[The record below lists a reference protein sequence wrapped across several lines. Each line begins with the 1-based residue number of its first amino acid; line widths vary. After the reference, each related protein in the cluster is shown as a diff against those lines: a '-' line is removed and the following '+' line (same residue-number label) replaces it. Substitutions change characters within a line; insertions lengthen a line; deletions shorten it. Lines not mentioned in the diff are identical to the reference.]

1 MAQEVA
7 SAYVTLLPSARGFGR
22 ATEKEIGGPLRSTSD
37 KGTSLLGGMFKKA
50 VGFASAAAVAMGG
63 YFSAKKIFGGGLDRL
78 LNIEDA
84 QAKLKGLGHDAGAVT
99 QIMNDALASVR
110 GTAYGMDAAATTA
123 ASAVAAGIKP
133 GQELEKY
140 LKLTADAATIAGI
153 SMDEMGGIINK
164 VTTSGFAMTDNLNQ
178 LADRGIPIFQ
188 WLQDEYGVTAE
199 ELRKMVSQGEVDAET
214 FRKVIEENIGGAALA
229 SGDTTRGAIAN
240 LGAALSRIGAGLLGG
255 VFPLFR
261 EAIVGITDALGPM
274 EDAAGRIGEAFGAWA
289 TGTLVPTLQTAGEAL
304 GVFWQALSGGSQ
316 VGELDGVLGTLNDIG
331 ANLYATFAP
340 LAPVIGDAL
349 GRIFEAI
356 SPLLPAV
363 LGLVTAFSPLGLV
376 LKAIGPILPTLVEAF
391 VGLAETLVG
400 ALAPVLSALLPV
412 VSEVASVLVTALAG
426 AFETLLPVIVG
437 LLPVITSLV
446 QVVGGVL
453 LTVVQALSPLLLM
466 VADIFASLMPV
477 VMSLITPLMGIVQA
491 LLPIVNIVG
500 ELIGA
505 LLPPLVDLFMA
516 LLEPVLALIAP
527 LVEALAPVL
536 ELIGTLIE
544 GWMVPYLSA
553 MALMLTDVLGA
564 VIPVI
569 SALAGGLVSAISA
582 VIRWVTNA
590 VGAIAR
596 FVSDGVRR
604 FGEFASKVG
613 SSIGD
618 VVAWVRDIPNKIGRI
633 FANAGSWLKDAGR
646 KIIQGLLDGITG
658 AFDRV
663 RNTLSDLT
671 ARLPDWKGPA
681 QRDRR
686 LLFNAGQLIMGGLV
700 EGLESQYGSV
710 ERSLAG
716 LTAQIGSTSLG
727 VDVSAAG
734 GVLPGGR
741 VVHQTNNVYG
751 LTAGEVERLTGA
763 RLSLAMVGS

>member
-7 SAYVTLLPSARGFGR
+7 QAYVTLLPSARGMSKGIQ
-22 ATEKEIGGPLRSTSD
+22 KEFAGEFDAVERKGSSSIGGL
-37 KGTSLLGGMFKKA
+37 FKKA
-50 VGFASAAAVAMGG
+50 VKWAAPAAAAIGG

-78 LNIEDA
+78 MNIEDA
-84 QAKLKGLGHDAGAVT
+84 QAKLKGLGHDADSVAT
-99 QIMNDALASVR
+99 IMTSALDAVR
-110 GTAYGMDAAATTA
+110 GTAYGLDSAATVA

-133 GQELEKY
+133 GQELTKY
-140 LKLTADAATIAGI
+140 LQLTADAATIAGT
-153 SMDEMGGIINK
+153 SMGEMGSILNK
-164 VTTSGFAMTDNLNQ
+164 VTTQGRAYTMELNQ

-188 WLQDEYGVTAE
+188 WLAEEYGVTADA
-199 ELRKMVSQGEVDAET
+199 LRDMVARGEVDAAT
-214 FRKVIEENIGGAALA
+214 FRRVIEENIGGAALA

-316 VGELDGVLGTLNDIG
+316 VGEFDGVLGTLNDIG

-426 AFETLLPVIVG
+426 AFAALLPVITG

-446 QVVGGVL
+446 GIVGDVL
-453 LTVVQALSPLLLM
+453 LTVITALAPLLTM
-466 VADIFASLMPV
+466 VADVLAQLLPV
-477 VMSLITPLMGIVQA
+477 VMALITPLLGIVEA
-491 LLPIVNIVG
+491 LLPIVGIVG

-741 VVHQTNNVYG
+741 VVNQTINVYG